1 MKRNPAGRFIAKHW
15 ARWLISRSY
24 SYRVELL
31 IYSCGMWCVCPN
43 TLWLWVGCF
52 SQVLTGAAEPWYVA
66 KGKHKCVKDV
76 KKWNELEGTSWA
88 EQTSFKQKW
97 WYSFVC
103 SYSHT
108 HTNLQLGE
116 TRYPGNTH
124 LSLRCV
130 FQQFIRVL
138 LLLHHICSNIT
149 KQKVPTIS
157 PHFCTTSSC
166 QDFPS
171 MCGNA
176 SMIPTQKN
184 TKKRKTVLVQMR
196 LAGKKPLSG

>member
-1 MKRNPAGRFIAKHW
+1 MKRNPAGRFIVKRW
-15 ARWLISRSY
+15 ARRLISRSY
-24 SYRVELL
+24 SYRAELL

-52 SQVLTGAAEPWYVA
+52 SQVLTGAAEPRYVA

-76 KKWNELEGTSWA
+76 KKWAWMHFLSWVVILICLFLFPLTHKPA
-88 EQTSFKQKW
+88 VRWNQT
-97 WYSFVC
+97 
-103 SYSHT
+103 
-108 HTNLQLGE
+108 
-116 TRYPGNTH
+116 PGNTH

-130 FQQFIRVL
+130 FERFIRVL

-149 KQKVPTIS
+149 KQKIPTIS
-157 PHFCTTSSC
+157 PHFCTTSSF

-171 MCGNA
+171 MCGNS

-184 TKKRKTVLVQMR
+184 TKKRKKHSYKWGLQ
-196 LAGKKPLSG
+196 